1 MFPIGHLTKSQVRTI
16 ARDNGLHEIANKKE
30 VIIIVNKINISM
42 YCLINIIEYGIMF
55 YW

>member
-1 MFPIGHLTKSQVRTI
+1 MFPIGHLTKSQVRAI

-42 YCLINIIEYGIMF
+42 YCLVYILEYGVML